1 MLYIFSSLSTV
12 SMAED
17 TDFSASAVA
26 LSIKFLFACF
36 VIGTLD
42 LNEKR
47 EDTHSYNQTIF

>member
-1 MLYIFSSLSTV
+1 
-12 SMAED
+12 MAED

-42 LNEKR
+42 LNGKR